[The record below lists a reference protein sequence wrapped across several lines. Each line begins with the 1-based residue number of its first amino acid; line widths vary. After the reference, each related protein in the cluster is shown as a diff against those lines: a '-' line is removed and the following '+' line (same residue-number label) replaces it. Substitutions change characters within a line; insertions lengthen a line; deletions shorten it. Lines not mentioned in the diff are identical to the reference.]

1 MRGFQIS
8 AVDPASGA
16 RAGHLE
22 LGHGTVDTPAF
33 MPVGSAGS
41 VKGLTPRQIAE
52 TGTQIILVNAYHL
65 LLRPGPERIEE
76 LGGIHAFCGWPGPVL
91 SDSGG
96 YQLHSMAK
104 LVRIADEG
112 VEFRSHLDGSKW
124 SLTPEKMIEVQERL
138 GVDIAMVLDHCVT
151 LPSDRQVV
159 REAVDRTSLWARRSA
174 AARRRE
180 DQALFGIVQGG
191 VALTERRRSAEEI
204 AAIGFDGYAVGG
216 LLVGEPKAETYA
228 TAAATIRW
236 LPADRPRYFMGAGA
250 PADLVQLVGMGFDLF
265 DCVLP
270 TRNARNGQ
278 LFTSR
283 GKLVIRNAA
292 YARDRGPIDDRCSCY
307 TCRHFS
313 RAYLRHLL
321 ICREPLSVTL
331 LTLHNLH
338 FYQRLMARMREAVEE
353 GGFSAFAT
361 RFLAVGG
368 VQSKEEGCST

>member
-1 MRGFQIS
+1 MRGFRIS

-16 RAGHLE
+16 RAGRLE

-151 LPSDRQVV
+151 LPCDPRMV
-159 REAVDRTSLWARRSA
+159 REAVERTSLWARRSL

-191 VALTERRRSAEEI
+191 VTLTERQRSAE
-204 AAIGFDGYAVGG
+204 AITALGFDGFAVGG
-216 LLVGEPKAETYA
+216 LLVGEAKSETYA

-236 LPADRPRYFMGAGA
+236 LPADRPRDFMGAGA
-250 PADLVQLVGMGFDLF
+250 PADLIQLVGMGFDLF

-283 GKLVIRNAA
+283 GRLVIRNAA
-292 YARDRGPIDDRCSCY
+292 HAEDRGPIDDRCSCY

-338 FYQRLMARMREAVEE
+338 FYQGLMARIREAVRA
-353 GGFSAFAT
+353 GTFSVFAA
-361 RFLAVGG
+361 RFLAIEGA
-368 VQSKEEGCST
+368 QPKEEGCSA

>member
-1 MRGFQIS
+1 MRGFRIS
-8 AVDPASGA
+8 AVDPASEA

-104 LVRIADEG
+104 LVKIADEG

-124 SLTPEKMIEVQERL
+124 RLTPEKMVEVQERL

-151 LPSDRQVV
+151 LPCDPRMV
-159 REAVDRTSLWARRSA
+159 REAVDRTSLWARRSL

-191 VALTERRRSAEEI
+191 VALAERQRSAEEI
-204 AAIGFDGYAVGG
+204 TALGFDGYAVGG
-216 LLVGEPKAETYA
+216 LSVGESKAETYA

-292 YARDRGPIDDRCSCY
+292 HAEDRGPIDDRCSCY
-307 TCRHFS
+307 TCQHFS

-321 ICREPLSVTL
+321 ICKEPLSVTL

-338 FYQRLMARMREAVEE
+338 FYQRLMARIREAVRA
-353 GGFSAFAT
+353 GTFSAFAT
-361 RFLAVGG
+361 RFLAVEGA
-368 VQSKEEGCST
+368 QSKEEGCST